1 PHLNGLENKYYIKEP
16 RYDNVND
23 KYIKPNYDK
32 FKMKSEYHENM
43 NNYNPFYGVNDSKLV
58 STSDYHLEKFNEN
71 LIEPTEMF
79 NDMIGNGIEYKTFN
93 NGGNYLTNECQLK
106 GTYHQNGKTNNL
118 KSNGFVGSKIEK
130 IAKSNQSVLDR
141 DVANTSQ
148 SNYYF
153 SDKDT
158 SNINPTMTEKLIKSG
173 ANS

>member
-1 PHLNGLENKYYIKEP
+1 
-16 RYDNVND
+16 
-23 KYIKPNYDK
+23 
-32 FKMKSEYHENM
+32 M

-79 NDMIGNGIEYKTFN
+79 NNK
-93 NGGNYLTNECQLK
+93 
-106 GTYHQNGKTNNL
+106 
-118 KSNGFVGSKIEK
+118 
-130 IAKSNQSVLDR
+130 

-153 SDKDT
+153 SDKNT